1 VLFNAFAQ
9 KGDRMTYRV
18 RFVNYPRQYQRLK
31 KEFDSVF
38 KEVMSGGDFILRR
51 HVEEFEKK
59 IATYVGTKHAIGV
72 NTGTDA
78 LYLSA
83 HALEF
88 GPGDEVITVAHT
100 FVATVGAIVQ
110 SGATPILI
118 DIRDD
123 FNMDVDQIEKAIT
136 PRTKGI
142 IPVHLNG
149 HACEMDKIMALSNK
163 HGLKIIEDA
172 AQALGASFKGKRCG
186 SFGDTG
192 IFSFY
197 PAKMLG
203 TAGDGGMVCTNDD
216 VLARQLRAL
225 RDNGRVDSEEVIECF
240 GYCSRLDNLHA
251 ALLNMK
257 FRHFDRWVERRREIA
272 QLYDEDLSNIDG
284 IILHP
289 HSDKDYFDVYQNY
302 VIRCKKRDDLVTHL
316 RNAGVEVLIS
326 WPKPL
331 HKQKALGLSHFNLP
345 MTERISAEVVSLPMY
360 PELTVEEVRFVIET
374 VRDFFQ

>member
-1 VLFNAFAQ
+1 
-9 KGDRMTYRV
+9 MMSHRV
-18 RFVNYPRQYQRLK
+18 GFVNYPRQYQQLK
-31 KEFDSVF
+31 KEFDAVF
-38 KEVMSGGDFILRR
+38 EEIMSGGDFILRR
-51 HVEEFEKK
+51 HVEEFEKH
-59 IATYVGTKHAIGV
+59 IAGYVGTKHAIGV

-78 LYLSA
+78 LYLSS

-88 GPGDEVITVAHT
+88 GPGDEIITVAHT

-110 SGATPILI
+110 CGATPVLI

-136 PRTKGI
+136 SRTKGI

-149 HACEMDKIMALSNK
+149 HACEMDVVMELAERYS
-163 HGLKIIEDA
+163 LKLIEDA
-172 AQALGASFKGKRCG
+172 AQALGASYKGERCG

-216 VLARQLRAL
+216 ALARRLRAL
-225 RDNGRVDSEEVIECF
+225 RDNGRIDSVEVIECF

-251 ALLNMK
+251 ALLDMK
-257 FRHFDRWVERRREIA
+257 FRYFDRWIERRREIA
-272 QLYDEDLSNIDG
+272 QLYDEGLSDIDG
-284 IILHP
+284 LIMP
-289 HSDKDYFDVYQNY
+289 PRSKGGYFDVYQNY
-302 VIRCKKRDDLVTHL
+302 VIRCKDRDKLVAHL
-316 RNAGVEVLIS
+316 QNSGVEVLIS

-331 HKQKALGLSHFNLP
+331 HQQKALDLNHFNLP

-360 PELTVEEVRFVIET
+360 PELTDEEVEFVIKAT
-374 VRDFFQ
+374 KNFFD